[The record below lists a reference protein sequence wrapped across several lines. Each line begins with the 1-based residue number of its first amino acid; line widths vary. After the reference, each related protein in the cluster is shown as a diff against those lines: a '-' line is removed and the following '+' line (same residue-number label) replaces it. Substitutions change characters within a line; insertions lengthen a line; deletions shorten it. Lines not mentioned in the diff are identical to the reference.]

1 MFNTN
6 TFYQTITPQTK
17 LLQNCLIGSGK
28 NPNSKTSRP
37 PTVRYGNVYSPPRT
51 AKRGTYAGTGK
62 RPKFVDEDG
71 NINEDLFNEDKKSR
85 AGWEETYYKR
95 RQTGSS
101 YQGDEFARAAPPVP
115 KQEYVGTVGSKT
127 KSPGANETEPT
138 AGSEYF
144 DAKEFLRLEK
154 EEQERVRLESGF
166 IFITDD
172 EDDNKLEDKERNIWE
187 DIVKKSQA
195 EVDAFVS
202 DAYEQLE
209 RTPVRGPL
217 GEVTVML
224 RILLGGL
231 VKKKDEDG

>member
-1 MFNTN
+1 MT
-6 TFYQTITPQTK
+6 
-17 LLQNCLIGSGK
+17 GSGK

-51 AKRGTYAGTGK
+51 ANRGTYAGTGK
-62 RPKFVDEDG
+62 RPKFVDENG

-101 YQGDEFARAAPPVP
+101 YQGDEFARAAPPMP
-115 KQEYVGTVGSKT
+115 KQEYVGTVGGKS
-127 KSPGANETEPT
+127 KSPGVNVTEPT
-138 AGSEYF
+138 AGSDNF

-154 EEQERVRLESGF
+154 EEQEKARLESGF

-172 EDDNKLEDKERNIWE
+172 EDKEELESKQRSIWE
-187 DIVKKSQA
+187 DIVTKSQA
-195 EVDAFVS
+195 EVDAFVT

-224 RILLGGL
+224 RILLGGF

>member
-1 MFNTN
+1 
-6 TFYQTITPQTK
+6 
-17 LLQNCLIGSGK
+17 
-28 NPNSKTSRP
+28 
-37 PTVRYGNVYSPPRT
+37 VYSPPRT

-62 RPKFVDEDG
+62 RPKFVDENG

-101 YQGDEFARAAPPVP
+101 YQGDEFARAAPPTP
-115 KQEYVGTVGSKT
+115 KQEYVGTVGGNNKT
-127 KSPGANETEPT
+127 PGVNAKEPT
-138 AGSEYF
+138 AGSDNF

-154 EEQERVRLESGF
+154 EEQERIRLESGF

-172 EDDNKLEDKERNIWE
+172 EDQEGAENKERNIWE
-187 DIVKKSQA
+187 DIVTKSQA
-195 EVDAFVS
+195 EVDAFVT